1 MIEIQ
6 LAVKDPKGIHARP
19 AGKIVAALQNYES
32 FVTVWKGEQ
41 GYDVKK
47 LLSFM
52 GSELK
57 FGDTI
62 VVRVEGKDE
71 AECAETVKKVFEEN
85 L

>member
-1 MIEIQ
+1 M
-6 LAVKDPKGIHARP
+6 
-19 AGKIVAALQNYES
+19 
-32 FVTVWKGEQ
+32 
-41 GYDVKK
+41 KK